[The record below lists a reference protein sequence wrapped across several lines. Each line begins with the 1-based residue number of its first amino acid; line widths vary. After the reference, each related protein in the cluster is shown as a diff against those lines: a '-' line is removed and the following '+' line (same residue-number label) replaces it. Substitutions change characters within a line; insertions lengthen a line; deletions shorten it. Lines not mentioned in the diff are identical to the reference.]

1 MWDSLDLYLL
11 LLCQL
16 QFVLMM
22 RNCMQFDSTA
32 LEGSIS
38 DVKVTTLELKAEL
51 GKSNQKLLALT
62 QRMETLER
70 RPQRTLTRNQ
80 SMAPAHM
87 TPSASMA
94 RAPSTAPSP
103 AMGSN
108 SSMMSSSS
116 NAEGLLA
123 AATAEASTTAAEADA
138 AVAPSQAVA
147 GVPLASSSGPG
158 PSVNFAADTVSVR
171 PSPVSTPVADSAS
184 VSGMPQAWLC
194 NLLMNCWLTCSV
206 HAFHA
211 HILAIARSFRL
222 LDVLL
227 LSMLAL
233 HWRFTIC
240 SGMLCVRHHA

>member
-1 MWDSLDLYLL
+1 
-11 LLCQL
+11 
-16 QFVLMM
+16 
-22 RNCMQFDSTA
+22 MQFDSTA

-94 RAPSTAPSP
+94 RAPSTAHSP
-103 AMGSN
+103 AMGSS

-116 NAEGLLA
+116 NAAGLLA

-138 AVAPSQAVA
+138 AVAPSQGEANVS
-147 GVPLASSSGPG
+147 LASSGGPG

-171 PSPVSTPVADSAS
+171 SSPTSTPVADGAS
-184 VSGMPQAWLC
+184 
-194 NLLMNCWLTCSV
+194 T
-206 HAFHA
+206 
-211 HILAIARSFRL
+211 
-222 LDVLL
+222 
-227 LSMLAL
+227 
-233 HWRFTIC
+233 
-240 SGMLCVRHHA
+240 SGMLPPCLCIFARYLLVDMLCACILSPDFLLKHAPLGSWKCCFFLCLHSTGYSRSDVGCFASDTMHDVDAGDPKSCC